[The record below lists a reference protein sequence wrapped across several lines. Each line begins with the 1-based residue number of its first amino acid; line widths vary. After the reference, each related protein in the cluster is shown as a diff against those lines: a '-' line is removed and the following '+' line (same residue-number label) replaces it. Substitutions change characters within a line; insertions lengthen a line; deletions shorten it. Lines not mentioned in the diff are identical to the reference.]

1 MILIYE
7 GFQVK
12 PHKQNPASYVVVTD
26 GKGGS
31 IPSTLEGLF
40 TSTSIAKR
48 AIDNYLVNKEEPSG
62 NKSNKKVSESRV

>member
-1 MILIYE
+1 MILVYE

-12 PHKQNPASYVVVTD
+12 PHKNNPASYVIATD

-40 TSTSIAKR
+40 TSTGIAKR
-48 AIDNYLVNKEEPSG
+48 AIDNYLENKEEPSG
-62 NKSNKKVSESRV
+62 KSNKTVRESRV